1 MNTTAVRISGV
12 TEETMM
18 NMESEMKKS
27 GKKMM
32 EMKVKVCGSQRTIF
46 IIKRRL
52 KKIETR

>member
-1 MNTTAVRISGV
+1 
-12 TEETMM
+12 M